1 MSTNFATASYEE
13 IYDIGTQDGKVSIF
27 GIHTPTGIKPRFML
41 HGFFDQFREFK
52 YLGISKFIVKPSGN
66 YLIDPLNV
74 STSDENAIDPR
85 DLQNP
90 ICFKGVHGD
99 NLNGILNQIYK
110 DSGFNKTGDSI
121 DEELNS
127 FGAVWSSPTLME
139 SMYYAM
145 LSDTSFRKYNAQ
157 TGLIKKG
164 LYPLVHKAALIKQM
178 LPAIDGTGGHGQL
191 LQNAP
196 VVNSSGQTI
205 GYVRQKDSVI
215 NRTNGFVLDEFGD
228 NDSVVSAISR
238 NQLFTNGKQKLGW
251 MSTRQWFSYDGQGV
265 PTPSTEAERH
275 EAVNTTATYLPKL
288 FMGLMILPP
297 SYKQQ
302 LFYRVIIRH
311 NFAFRN
317 FTTSMA
323 GHTLLDFVKFT
334 PGQSR
339 SQDYHDIAPD
349 SLANYYN
356 WLPVDSSIDDS
367 PTLESVNGSVELTA
381 SGVN

>member
-1 MSTNFATASYEE
+1 MTTNFATASYEE
-13 IYDIGTQDGKVSIF
+13 IYDIGTQDGKVSMF

-110 DSGFNKTGDSI
+110 ESGFNKVGTSM
-121 DEELNS
+121 DEEQNS
-127 FGAVWSSPTLME
+127 FGAVWDNPTIME

-145 LSDTSFRKYNAQ
+145 LSDTNFRKYNAQ
-157 TGLIKKG
+157 IGLIKKG

-178 LPAIDGTGGHGQL
+178 LPALDGNGTTGQFLHHTPIV
-191 LQNAP
+191 NA
-196 VVNSSGQTI
+196 SDETI
-205 GYVRQKDSVI
+205 GYSRQKDSMI
-215 NRTNGFVLDEFGD
+215 NRANAYLLDNFDD
-228 NDSVVSAISR
+228 NDTVVSAISR

-251 MSTRQWFSYDGQGV
+251 LPTRQWFTYSGQGV
-265 PTPSTEAERH
+265 PTPANQTESLQ
-275 EAVNTTATYLPKL
+275 AVNSTATYLPKL

-317 FTTSMA
+317 FTTSMS
-323 GHTLLDFVKFT
+323 GHTLQDYIKFT
-334 PGQSR
+334 PGQTR
-339 SQDYHDIAPD
+339 LQDYQDIDPAI
-349 SLANYYN
+349 LANYFN
-356 WLPVDSSIDDS
+356 WLPSGSSIDDS
-367 PTLESVNGSVELTA
+367 PTLETVNGSVELTA